1 MQDRKDQDALAR
13 QEAAN
18 REVIA
23 ALGQLARDVEAPP
36 DFVARVLAKADQQ
49 PAPRPARLAW
59 PGRLPWG
66 VDVAV
71 AAVLVLAVVG
81 AVPQY
86 RTWFNAYVRGVPAD
100 SDDMIGPLRTRG
112 SGGDAPSPPSR
123 GDVTYYKGLREI
135 PGSGEDVPSLPLG
148 TWEANAGGDR
158 GPLQLASVSR
168 KGELRGTLSGTEI
181 VGFWNE
187 RARKVTFVRL
197 LKPADPSTAQ
207 LFTGYLFRNPGG
219 LRGVGTATYTLAG
232 SFEALTGTGA
242 TASQAAYGWYAQQG
256 VTE

>member
-1 MQDRKDQDALAR
+1 MKDRKDQDTLAR
-13 QEAAN
+13 QEEAN

-36 DFVARVLAKADQQ
+36 DFVARVLAQADQQ
-49 PAPRPARLAW
+49 PAPRPARLTW
-59 PGRLPWG
+59 LGRLPWG

-71 AAVLVLAVVG
+71 AAVLILAMVG

-100 SDDMIGPLRTRG
+100 SDDMTGPLRTRG
-112 SGGDAPSPPSR
+112 GGGAAPSPPSR
-123 GDVTYYKGLREI
+123 ADVTHYKGLREI
-135 PGSGEDVPSLPLG
+135 LGSGGDAPALPLG

-158 GPLQLASVSR
+158 GLLQLASVTR
-168 KGELRGTLSGTEI
+168 QGELRGTLSGTEI

-187 RARKVTFVRL
+187 RAQKVTFVRL
-197 LKPADPSTAQ
+197 LKPVDPSTAQ

-232 SFEALTGTGA
+232 SFEALVGMGA
-242 TASQAAYGWYAQQG
+242 TASQAVYGWYAQQG

>member
-1 MQDRKDQDALAR
+1 MKDRDALER
-13 QEAAN
+13 QEEAN
-18 REVIA
+18 REIIA
-23 ALGQLARDVEAPP
+23 ALGQLSGDVEAPL

-49 PAPRPARLAW
+49 PALRPTRVSWL
-59 PGRLPWG
+59 GRLPWG

-100 SDDMIGPLRTRG
+100 SDDMVGPLRTRG
-112 SGGDAPSPPSR
+112 LGSGGDTPSQFGR
-123 GDVTYYKGLREI
+123 AAVTSHKWPREI
-135 PGSGEDVPSLPLG
+135 PGSGGHALSLPLG
-148 TWEANAGGDR
+148 TWEANAGGDF

-168 KGELRGTLSGTEI
+168 QGELRGTLSGIEI

-187 RARKVTFVRL
+187 RAQKVTFLRRL
-197 LKPADPSTAQ
+197 NPADPSTAQ
-207 LFTGYLFRNPGG
+207 LFTGYLFRTAGG

-232 SFEALTGTGA
+232 SFEALAGTGA
-242 TASQAAYGWYAQQG
+242 TASPAVYGWYAQQG

>member
-1 MQDRKDQDALAR
+1 
-13 QEAAN
+13 
-18 REVIA
+18 VIA

-36 DFVARVLAKADQQ
+36 DFVSRVLAKADQQ
-49 PAPRPARLAW
+49 PAPRPARLTW
-59 PGRLPWG
+59 LGGLPWG

-100 SDDMIGPLRTRG
+100 SDDVIGPLRTRG
-112 SGGDAPSPPSR
+112 GGGGVPSPPSR
-123 GDVTYYKGLREI
+123 ADVTHHKGLRET
-135 PGSGEDVPSLPLG
+135 PGSGEDAPSLPLG
-148 TWEANAGGDR
+148 TWEVNAGGDR

-168 KGELRGTLSGTEI
+168 QGELRGTLSGIEI
-181 VGFWNE
+181 IGFWNA

-197 LKPADPSTAQ
+197 LKPDDPSTAQ

-232 SFEALTGTGA
+232 SFEALTSTGA
-242 TASQAAYGWYAQQG
+242 TASQAVYGWYAQQG